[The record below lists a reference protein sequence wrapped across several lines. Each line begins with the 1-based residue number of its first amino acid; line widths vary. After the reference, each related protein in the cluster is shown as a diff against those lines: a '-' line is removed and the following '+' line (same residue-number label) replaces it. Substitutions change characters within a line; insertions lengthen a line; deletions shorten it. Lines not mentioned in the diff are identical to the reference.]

1 MRLTKI
7 PNEFEDFFKSKW
19 SGTVLGPIYGLLIYL
34 YLTYLILNGP
44 PFTPTPKSNRK
55 PNQNLIGIDLAVS
68 SDKQT
73 CGFQEI
79 NNNEKVSIMENNSMF
94 DKQRNKLNSSINFQD
109 HNLKFEKCKPLITAK
124 TR

>member
-1 MRLTKI
+1 MRLTRI
-7 PNEFEDFFKSKW
+7 PKKFEDFFKSKW
-19 SGTVLGPIYGLLIYL
+19 SGTVLGPVYGLLIYL

-55 PNQNLIGIDLAVS
+55 PSQNSIGIDLEIS

-79 NNNEKVSIMENNSMF
+79 NNNEKVSIMENSSSFGN
-94 DKQRNKLNSSINFQD
+94 QRNRFNSSINSQD
-109 HNLKFEKCKPLITAK
+109 QKLKFEKCKPMITVK

>member
-44 PFTPTPKSNRK
+44 PFTPTTKSNRK
-55 PNQNLIGIDLAVS
+55 PNQNSIGIDLQIS
-68 SDKQT
+68 SDKKF
-73 CGFQEI
+73 CGFHEMD
-79 NNNEKVSIMENNSMF
+79 NNKENSIMENRTTFELKKNS
-94 DKQRNKLNSSINFQD
+94 LNSLMDSQN
-109 HNLKFEKCKPLITAK
+109 NKLKFEKCKPLITVK